1 MSSNKKKNRR
11 ATFKIQTKIIFLS
24 IKAKD
29 DSLFKIMSKIPAF
42 VLNPLKAMLN
52 LVVDRISLQQLEYE
66 MERADIPDDYN
77 FFEIGYC
84 GPPAFPYVHIKL
96 EQSTKLIISHLQ
108 E

>member
-24 IKAKD
+24 IKEKD
-29 DSLFKIMSKIPAF
+29 DLLFKIMSKIPAF

-66 MERADIPDDYN
+66 MERADLPDDYI
-77 FFEIGYC
+77 FLKSDIVVTL
-84 GPPAFPYVHIKL
+84 ASLTHIFNLRKPL
-96 EQSTKLIISHLQ
+96 NK
-108 E
+108 